1 MPSSKNQP
9 KTEQFEKLLI
19 EHKDNVYRQMLRVCG
34 NQEDAEDTL
43 VEAILNAYK
52 HYDSLDDKERFQA
65 WLAIIGRRVC
75 GRIKKKQAL
84 LPVVEL
90 ADLYA
95 APNQEPDLD
104 QKEFIAQ
111 VHDALNVLS
120 PEERDAFELRDLK
133 QLSGEEAAAQLGI
146 SLPALKSRLHRAR
159 AKIRE
164 ALDICLDC
172 GQD

>member
-1 MPSSKNQP
+1 MQSPKNLPPS
-9 KTEQFEKLLI
+9 EQFELQLN

-43 VEAILNAYK
+43 VEAILNAFK
-52 HYDSLDDKERFQA
+52 HYESLQDKERFQA

-95 APNQEPDLD
+95 APSNEPDFETQELVA
-104 QKEFIAQ
+104 K
-111 VHDALNVLS
+111 VHDALSVLN
-120 PEERDAFELRDLK
+120 PEEREAFELRDLQ
-133 QLSGEEAAAQLGI
+133 QLSGEEAADQLGI
-146 SLPALKSRLHRAR
+146 TLPALKSRLHRAR

-164 ALDICLDC
+164 TLDHCLDC
-172 GQD
+172 VS